1 MSLPKP
7 PSPLNGHCSVV
18 YNNTLY
24 VYMPE
29 SFMSLPL
36 RLRGNWTT
44 LDRGEPVRNAR
55 CILGGKAGDPSQ
67 SALYVVGGT
76 SDSADYPGLQMYSFA
91 DAKWETIK
99 LPTMDL
105 HNRVNHGAAYL
116 EGSSSIVVYAGS
128 TDGSTVASTGTFTVS
143 LADQPYVVDSW
154 QSQGAPAALNP
165 ALFTWDDNAI
175 VLLGGGPTSNQVF
188 LFSIGDGWRMSG
200 VTLTEGLPSSSGLAF
215 VNGEDGSKV
224 LEIFDMGT
232 VPNKVDFIPL
242 VQPNGE
248 PAQPGQQI
256 EFKLKSDSKSLPK
269 LRKRL
274 SGLSNFPAY
283 DGTLAPN
290 ITRDSFSIAQ
300 SDDGLVVISGGSTTE
315 PVAIFNQTDN
325 SWVNTT
331 QLFFGD
337 NTARKPVQ
345 TTSTPATITPTATTS
360 STTSSTAS
368 ASVTPG
374 AGFTSSPDNST
385 GLIIGATLGSLAG
398 FGALLAILLV
408 VLRVVHRERER
419 QSTAGT
425 RGTLGYDRDRAGFQD
440 PGIEPLAKSAA
451 PMAMGPVT
459 SVDSL
464 DILSGKAAGGATGN
478 SPAVVDSN
486 NRVLSRPLIP
496 QQMYGQ
502 PPTVASSQANVSRS
516 DTDTQNKSSMAGQVR
531 GDRTTDEGWSKYF
544 QDGVAG
550 NRHSGKESARSSQAS
565 DLSEESRADNVSNE
579 WPQVR
584 TTPALAVDRVTT
596 GNSST
601 ERLPVAVHGTPLP
614 QGQSAQ
620 ISHAESTSFVSEY
633 DESERR
639 ETYASVVPSSV
650 CESPETWQRLSR
662 LSELR
667 PTSSNYSN
675 SVYRSSNLQPFQGD
689 VASQT
694 NTSSDMSWLDLK
706 GGR

>member
-1 MSLPKP
+1 
-7 PSPLNGHCSVV
+7 
-18 YNNTLY
+18 
-24 VYMPE
+24 
-29 SFMSLPL
+29 MSLPL

-44 LDRGEPVRNAR
+44 LDRGEPVRDAR
-55 CILGGKAGDPSQ
+55 CLLGGKAGDPSK
-67 SALYVVGGT
+67 SALYVVGGS
-76 SDSADYPGLQMYSFA
+76 SDSADYSGLQMYSFA

-116 EGSSSIVVYAGS
+116 KGSSSIVVYAGS
-128 TDGSTVASTGTFTVS
+128 TDGSTVAATGTFTIS
-143 LADQPYVVDSW
+143 LAQQPYTVDSW
-154 QSQGAPAALNP
+154 QAQGAPAALNP
-165 ALFTWDDNAI
+165 ALFTWDDNTI
-175 VLLGGGPTSNQVF
+175 VLLGGGPTSDQAY
-188 LFSIGDGWRMSG
+188 LFSIGDGWRTSG
-200 VTLTEGLPSSSGLAF
+200 VTLEGGLPSGSGLAM

-224 LEIFDMGT
+224 LEIFNMGT
-232 VPNKVDFIPL
+232 VPNKVEFVPL

-248 PAQPGQQI
+248 LAQPGQQI
-256 EFKLKSDSKSLPK
+256 KFKPKTNLKSSPK

-274 SGLSNFPAY
+274 SGLSNFPEY
-283 DGTLAPN
+283 DGSLAPN
-290 ITRDSFSIAQ
+290 ITRNSFSVAQ
-300 SDDGLVVISGGSTTE
+300 SDDGLVVISGGSTKE

-331 QLFFGD
+331 QLFLGD
-337 NTARKPVQ
+337 TTVRKPAKT
-345 TTSTPATITPTATTS
+345 TTSTSATVTPTEIPS
-360 STTSSTAS
+360 PTTSSTAS
-368 ASVTPG
+368 ASASASIIPG
-374 AGFTSSPDNST
+374 TGFTSSPNTST

-408 VLRVVHRERER
+408 VLRVVHKERER
-419 QSTAGT
+419 QSSAGT
-425 RGTLGYDRDRAGFQD
+425 RGTLGYDRSRSGFQD
-440 PGIEPLAKSAA
+440 QGFEPLAKSAA

-464 DILSGKAAGGATGN
+464 DILSGKVAGGATAN
-478 SPAVVDSN
+478 SQAVLDSN

-496 QQMYGQ
+496 QQRYGQ
-502 PPTVASSQANVSRS
+502 PPTIITSQADVSGGE
-516 DTDTQNKSSMAGQVR
+516 TDTRQQSSLAGQS
-531 GDRTTDEGWSKYF
+531 GGNRTTDEGWSKYF

-550 NRHSGKESARSSQAS
+550 DRRSGKESARTSQAS
-565 DLSEESRADNVSNE
+565 DLSDDSRIDHDVSSE

-584 TTPALAVDRVTT
+584 TAPGLAVDRVTT

-614 QGQSAQ
+614 QGQTAQ
-620 ISHAESTSFVSEY
+620 ISHTESTSFVSEY
-633 DESERR
+633 DSSERR

-667 PTSSNYSN
+667 PPSSNYSN

-689 VASQT
+689 GPSPS
-694 NTSSDMSWLDLK
+694 NHSSDMSWLDLK